1 MSKLESC
8 WKWEKSKRALAK
20 YQLDHGNV
28 SDEVER
34 KMVVEMIRQEGD
46 VFMIIGL
53 AGTVAINKEFCLSE
67 SVVGDLPPP

>member
-1 MSKLESC
+1 M
-8 WKWEKSKRALAK
+8 KWEKSKRALAK
-20 YQLDHGNV
+20 YQLDQGNV

-46 VFMIIGL
+46 VFMIVGK

-67 SVVGDLPPP
+67 PVVGDLPPP